1 MLRFVLPSSRL
12 TLFFSFFRTS
22 IQASTNIIL
31 TNLST
36 VTITMGKNTSLL
48 ERIAVHPSTNFP
60 GRQHEAILLQL
71 LRKKPEPAVETLLD
85 EGRQLSQSLGGDGGA
100 SKAAAW
106 TAQRALWRWAQ
117 EYCDGRIA
125 QYAQEETLQVYT
137 AEERAS
143 GVENVRTGLRA
154 SLEDEEDDEDEDGED
169 DEDDEDDDDGR
180 RGGGGEGG
188 EKDAKTR
195 AADAKEAARV
205 AKEKE
210 EAKARRAAGMKLARN
225 MVVGRFETPPNADW
239 EAKRK
244 LIGAGIGVARAPG
257 R

>member
-1 MLRFVLPSSRL
+1 M
-12 TLFFSFFRTS
+12 
-22 IQASTNIIL
+22 ASL
-31 TNLST
+31 NLSSDEIK
-36 VTITMGKNTSLL
+36 VL
-48 ERIAVHPSTNFP
+48 ESYIDPS
-60 GRQHEAILLQL
+60 
-71 LRKKPEPAVETLLD
+71 LD
-85 EGRQLSQSLGGDGGA
+85 EHHPHEPLYGDDHDGQKHISVGTDRSAPVDQLPGAAARGDTLAAAAQEAGAGGGDASRRGAAAVAELRGDGGA

-125 QYAQEETLQVYT
+125 HYAQEETLQVYT

-154 SLEDEEDDEDEDGED
+154 SLEDDEDDEDEDGD
-169 DEDDEDDDDGR
+169 DDEEDDEDDDNDGR
-180 RGGGGEGG
+180 RGGEGG

-205 AKEKE
+205 AREKE

-244 LIGAGIGVARAPG
+244 MIGAGIGMARAPG